1 MVVFTSLN
9 MKPRILSPPGS
20 QDKGRVS
27 IIHPGS
33 SEHLLWIGDLIQ
45 WKKADQ
51 WGPGVEGRDTNS
63 KEAGEVLGETGMSHV
78 FLK

>member
-20 QDKGRVS
+20 QYKGRVS

-33 SEHLLWIGDLIQ
+33 SEHLLWIADLIK

-51 WGPGVEGRDTNS
+51 WGPGAEGRDTNS
-63 KEAGEVLGETGMSHV
+63 KEAGEVLGEMGMSHI